1 MSEVSPGSHDGAN
14 PCVRAAD
21 LAARTEAVSQAQ
33 ALPQVIMVP
42 AGGRQTVLWVIAL
55 LLAIIATALVSRWDA
70 GFSRSAMAQYA
81 PAGGQPAAG
90 ARGIYAFTGQ
100 LGLKNYGLFMMDVD
114 SGTVWCYEL
123 ARGRDN
129 ELQLQLVAAR
139 SWIFDRFLEEFNV
152 ARPTP
157 NEVQMMVRQ
166 QRGNAA
172 TGADLLT
179 PPAGSPTSPSASAP
193 AEPSGPTAA
202 PLLPNDDGQK

>member
-1 MSEVSPGSHDGAN
+1 MAEISPGLPSEPGQCCRQAETAGVH
-14 PCVRAAD
+14 
-21 LAARTEAVSQAQ
+21 AVSTGS
-33 ALPQVIMVP
+33 PQVILVP
-42 AGGRQTVLWVIAL
+42 AGGRQTVFWVIAV
-55 LLAIIATALVSRWDA
+55 LLAVIATALVSRWDTA
-70 GFSRSAMAQYA
+70 LIGSASAQYG
-81 PAGGQPAAG
+81 PGGGQAAG

-157 NEVQMMVRQ
+157 SEVQMMVRQ
-166 QRGNAA
+166 QKTNAA
-172 TGADLLT
+172 AGGLLPNGGAGATGLSTGSQPA
-179 PPAGSPTSPSASAP
+179 PP
-193 AEPSGPTAA
+193 
-202 PLLPNDDGQK
+202 PLLPGDDAQK